1 MRVIEPESEQVKAI
15 FKEPLNKYVAEI
27 EKMGRGIE
35 TTKKNQQVKAKQEI
49 KEGGGNKDKDNFE
62 DSLSQAIVKEKPNVK
77 WTDIAGLDKAK

>member
-1 MRVIEPESEQVKAI
+1 M
-15 FKEPLNKYVAEI
+15 
-27 EKMGRGIE
+27 
-35 TTKKNQQVKAKQEI
+35 KAKQEI

>member
-1 MRVIEPESEQVKAI
+1 
-15 FKEPLNKYVAEI
+15 
-27 EKMGRGIE
+27 MGRGIE